1 MVVLQQ
7 VLQQAVVHQFVQV
20 VSKSAKLILVHQDV
34 IIMLYVQV
42 HVKGIILV
50 EGVKNAIL
58 IVAVTLLV

>member
-1 MVVLQQ
+1 MVVHHIVRQQ
-7 VLQQAVVHQFVQV
+7 VVVLQFVQV
-20 VSKSAKLILVHQDV
+20 VRLSAKQTHVHQGV

-58 IVAVTLLV
+58 IVAII